1 MRARPY
7 LNFRRPRRVLSPALA
22 LAVGLLAAGGAQA
35 QIGPRNAPVDS
46 PDRSPAQWLQAIQTA
61 AERLTYSGTI
71 VMQRGGVVQS
81 SRLIHVFDGGIS
93 QERLQVLD
101 GRQREYLRRGAD
113 VDCLYPD
120 SRTIRRERR
129 AEQEAFPA
137 MGAGAPGEILLRYR
151 LRVGGVERVAG
162 VECRVLMLE
171 PLDALRYGHWL
182 CAERNSGLLLKAKT
196 LDAEQRPMEQLAFT
210 DLRIGDRVDRSQLRS
225 PWVTD
230 GWRVEPADI
239 VMVEP
244 ETPGWQVGPVPG
256 FRQLRAVSRRMSDGD
271 ASRSALQFV
280 LSDGLASLSVF
291 VEPAADDGAQ
301 VEASQVQGTLSAYS
315 RRAGDVLVTAIGE
328 VPLAT
333 VRQAVL
339 GVAQVSTPAAASID
353 GGQPAPVSRAQTA
366 GGNAGPGRRPALI
379 ESMVPRS
386 DGRGVDAGGA
396 RAPAPQ
402 R

>member
-1 MRARPY
+1 MSARLYP
-7 LNFRRPRRVLSPALA
+7 LRRPGRALSPALA
-22 LAVGLLAAGGAQA
+22 LALALLASASVEAQTA
-35 QIGPRNAPVDS
+35 ARSAPVDR
-46 PDRSPAQWLQAIQTA
+46 PDRTPAQWLQAIQTA
-61 AERLTYSGTI
+61 AERLTYAGTI

-81 SRLIHVFDGGIS
+81 SRLIHVFDGGVS

-113 VDCLYPD
+113 VDCLYPET
-120 SRTIRRERR
+120 RTIRRERR

-137 MGAGAPGEILLRYR
+137 VGAGAPGEILMRYR
-151 LRVGGVERVAG
+151 LRVGGIERVAG
-162 VECRVLMLE
+162 VECRVLSLE

-182 CAERNSGLLLKAKT
+182 CAERNTGLLLKAKT

-210 DLRIGDRVDRSQLRS
+210 DLRIGDRVDRTQLRS

-239 VMVEP
+239 VMGEP
-244 ETPGWQVGPVPG
+244 ETPEWQVGPVPG
-256 FRQLRAVSRRMSDGD
+256 FRQLRAVTRRMSDGE
-271 ASRSALQFV
+271 STRSALQFV
-280 LSDGLASLSVF
+280 LSDGLATLSVF
-291 VEPAADDGAQ
+291 VEPAADDGVQ

-328 VPLAT
+328 VPPAT

-339 GVAQVSTPAAASID
+339 GVAQVSTATASGTD
-353 GGQPAPVSRAQTA
+353 RTQSAPLSRGQATGSNPGS
-366 GGNAGPGRRPALI
+366 GRRPTLI
-379 ESMVPRS
+379 ESATPRS
-386 DGRGVDAGGA
+386 DDRTAEGGA
-396 RAPAPQ
+396 RVPLQQ

>member
-1 MRARPY
+1 MSPRLYPLRRTGRA
-7 LNFRRPRRVLSPALA
+7 LSPALA
-22 LAVGLLAAGGAQA
+22 LALALLASASVEAQT
-35 QIGPRNAPVDS
+35 GVRSAPVDR
-46 PDRSPAQWLQAIQTA
+46 PDRTPAQWLQAIQTA
-61 AERLTYSGTI
+61 AERLTYAGTI
-71 VMQRGGVVQS
+71 VMQRGSMVQS
-81 SRLIHVFDGGIS
+81 SRLIHVFDGGVS

-113 VDCLYPD
+113 VDCLYPET
-120 SRTIRRERR
+120 RTIRRERR

-137 MGAGAPGEILLRYR
+137 VGAGAPGEILMRYR
-151 LRVGGVERVAG
+151 LRVGGIERVAG
-162 VECRVLMLE
+162 VECRVLSLE

-182 CAERNSGLLLKAKT
+182 CAERNTGLLLKAKT

-210 DLRIGDRVDRSQLRS
+210 DLRIGDRVDRNQLRS

-239 VMVEP
+239 VMGEP
-244 ETPGWQVGPVPG
+244 ETPEWQVGPVPG
-256 FRQLRAVSRRMSDGD
+256 FRQLRAVTRRMSDGE
-271 ASRSALQFV
+271 ATRSALQFV
-280 LSDGLASLSVF
+280 LSDGLATLSVF
-291 VEPAADDGAQ
+291 VEPAADDGVQ

-339 GVAQVSTPAAASID
+339 GVAQVSTPAASAAERA
-353 GGQPAPVSRAQTA
+353 QTAPVSRAQAT
-366 GGNAGPGRRPALI
+366 GSNPGSGRRPTLI
-379 ESMVPRS
+379 ESAAPRS
-386 DGRGVDAGGA
+386 DGRSVEGGA
-396 RAPAPQ
+396 RAPSQQ

>member
-1 MRARPY
+1 MVAMLPPRFLRRTRALP
-7 LNFRRPRRVLSPALA
+7 PVLALTGGLLVAAAAYAQSGPPALP
-22 LAVGLLAAGGAQA
+22 
-35 QIGPRNAPVDS
+35 IDTPN
-46 PDRSPAQWLQAIQTA
+46 RSPAQWLQAIQTA
-61 AERLTYSGTI
+61 AERLNYSGTI

-81 SRLIHVFDGGIS
+81 SRLIHVFDAGIS

-101 GRQREYLRRGAD
+101 GRQREYLRRGVD

-137 MGAGAPGEILLRYR
+137 VGAGAPGEILMRYR

-162 VECRVLMLE
+162 VECRVLSLE

-182 CAERNSGLLLKAKT
+182 CAERNTGLLIKAKT

-230 GWRVEPADI
+230 GWRIEPADI
-239 VMVEP
+239 VTAEP
-244 ETPGWQVGPVPG
+244 EAPDWRVGPVPG
-256 FRQLRAVSRRMSDGD
+256 FRQLRAFTRRMTQGD

-280 LSDGLASLSVF
+280 LSDGLATLSVF
-291 VEPAADDGAQ
+291 VEPAVDDGVQA
-301 VEASQVQGTLSAYS
+301 EASQVQGTLSAYS

-339 GVAQVSTPAAASID
+339 GVAQVSSPAASAAD
-353 GGQPAPVSRAQTA
+353 WAQPAPVSRAQTA
-366 GGNAGPGRRPALI
+366 GGSPGSSRRPTLI
-379 ESMVPRS
+379 DSLAPRS
-386 DGRGVDAGGA
+386 PSTGPDGGV

>member
-1 MRARPY
+1 MSSMSQPCVRRPMRA
-7 LNFRRPRRVLSPALA
+7 LSPALA
-22 LAVGLLAAGGAQA
+22 LSLALLAAGASQA
-35 QIGPRNAPVDS
+35 QMDSRSARVDS
-46 PDRSPAQWLQAIQTA
+46 ADRSPAQWLQAIQAA

-71 VMQRGGVVQS
+71 VMQRGGIVQS
-81 SRLIHVFDGGIS
+81 SRLVHVVDGGIS

-101 GRQREYLRRGAD
+101 GQQREYLRRGAD
-113 VDCLYPD
+113 VDCLYPE

-137 MGAGAPGEILLRYR
+137 VGVGAPGEILMRYR

-162 VECRVLMLE
+162 VECRVLTLE

-182 CAERNSGLLLKAKT
+182 CAERNTGLLLKAKT

-239 VMVEP
+239 VMAEP
-244 ETPGWQVGPVPG
+244 ETLVWQVGSVPG
-256 FRQLRAVSRRMSDGD
+256 FRQLRAVTRRMGNGEV
-271 ASRSALQFV
+271 SRSALQVV
-280 LSDGLASLSVF
+280 LTDGLASLSVF
-291 VEPAADDGAQ
+291 VEPASDNGAQ

-339 GVAQVSTPAAASID
+339 AVAQVSTPAAGSAVGPRAAS
-353 GGQPAPVSRAQTA
+353 VSRAQA
-366 GGNAGPGRRPALI
+366 GGNPGSARRPALI
-379 ESMVPRS
+379 ESTVPRS
-386 DGRGVDAGGA
+386 EGLESGASGA
-396 RAPAPQ
+396 RVPATQ